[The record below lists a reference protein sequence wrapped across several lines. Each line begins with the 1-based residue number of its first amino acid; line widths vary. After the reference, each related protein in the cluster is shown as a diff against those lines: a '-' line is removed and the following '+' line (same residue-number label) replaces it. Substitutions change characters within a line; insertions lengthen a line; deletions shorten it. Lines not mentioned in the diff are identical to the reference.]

1 LASGLE
7 DEKSIVEGIGVRVL
21 VCGSRHYC
29 NYRKIFTRL
38 ANMKISLIIAG
49 GARGADTL
57 AVRAAK
63 ECGFSYAEYP
73 ADWERYGKKAG
84 PIRNQQMLDMG
95 KPDFVLAFHDD
106 VESSKGTKD
115 MILRAKK
122 AGIPFEVVS

>member
-1 LASGLE
+1 M
-7 DEKSIVEGIGVRVL
+7 EGIGLKVL

-38 ANMKISLIIAG
+38 ASMDISLVIAG

-63 ECGFSYAEYP
+63 ECGVAYVEYR

-84 PIRNQQMLDMG
+84 PIRNQKMLDLG

-106 VESSKGTKD
+106 IESSKGTKD
-115 MILRAKK
+115 MVSRVKK